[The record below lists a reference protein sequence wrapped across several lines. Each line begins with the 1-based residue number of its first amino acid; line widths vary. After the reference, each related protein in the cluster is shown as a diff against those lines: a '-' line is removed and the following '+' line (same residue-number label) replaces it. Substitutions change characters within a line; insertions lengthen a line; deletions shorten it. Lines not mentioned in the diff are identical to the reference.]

1 MWQLKPLFVFLI
13 IATKPSQGLYNKRK
27 SFCFSKYQ
35 QSQSKVQIEL
45 WVCKDVQSLHTIYFV
60 VTPET
65 PERSCS
71 PFLSMAVNSDM
82 FLQTGILMMIRVQFL
97 VITEPEL
104 AKPKL
109 HNGYEMAVYIYTYMK
124 PWIVH
129 TVVDDV
135 VSIVPSCSQYLY
147 YTILFDKKSSFFL
160 LYDIFFAMF
169 LRASLPYWYETPR
182 PWKCASSSRVQTSN
196 IICYTIFLLAKI
208 WLYIRFF

>member
-1 MWQLKPLFVFLI
+1 MARPTVWQLKPLFVFLI
-13 IATKPSQGLYNKRK
+13 IATKASQGLYNKRK

-71 PFLSMAVNSDM
+71 PFLSMGVNSDM

-109 HNGYEMAVYIYTYMK
+109 HNGYEMAVYMNPMK

-129 TVVDDV
+129 TWLTMLFPLFLH
-135 VSIVPSCSQYLY
+135 VPNT
-147 YTILFDKKSSFFL
+147 YTIPYCLIKSHVFFCFMT
-160 LYDIFFAMF
+160 Y
-169 LRASLPYWYETPR
+169 SLPCFWEPLYHIDMKPQGLEN
-182 PWKCASSSRVQTSN
+182 VQVVVGFKLQT
-196 IICYTIFLLAKI
+196 
-208 WLYIRFF
+208 